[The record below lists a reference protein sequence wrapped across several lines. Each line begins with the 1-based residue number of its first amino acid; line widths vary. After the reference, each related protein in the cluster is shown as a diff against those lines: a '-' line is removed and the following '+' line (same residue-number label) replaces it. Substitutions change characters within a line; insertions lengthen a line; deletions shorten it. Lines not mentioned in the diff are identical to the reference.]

1 MGCRNDS
8 PLRFYFDIEG
18 GRDMKMFGMSLG
30 DRFRHID
37 PILFVCTT
45 VLSFISILTIYGAV
59 DNFGQSKLTMQ
70 IAMTLAGMIAL
81 FIVANID
88 YRFFVDRFAIIMFL
102 ASVLLLAL
110 TLLFGS
116 TGENMETANRSW
128 IRIPIINIAIQPSEF
143 VKIAF
148 LCTFAKH
155 IEFVKKTLNR
165 PKTLLGLMLHAG
177 VIVGLILLSGD
188 LGVALVYIGIIA
200 FMLFCAGLSGWYFLG
215 AVSVLAVAFP
225 FLWEFLRED
234 QQNRIIFGFQPE
246 LDANGV
252 GMQALMSRD
261 AIANGGFFGR
271 GLNSNGIYEDLPASH
286 TDFIFSTVCE
296 KFGFTGGFILVITLV
311 VLALRLLWLAYT
323 SRDFVG
329 RLICS
334 GIAAVIILQTLENL
348 WMCLGLV
355 PVVGITLPFVSAGG
369 SSVFALYFLMGLAHS
384 VYAHEKRFFFR
395 RER

>member
-1 MGCRNDS
+1 
-8 PLRFYFDIEG
+8 
-18 GRDMKMFGMSLG
+18 MKRFGMSLG
-30 DRFRHID
+30 DRFRHVD
-37 PILFVCTT
+37 PILFICTT
-45 VLSFISILTIYGAV
+45 LLSFMSILTIYGAV
-59 DNFGQSKLTMQ
+59 DNFGKSKLTMQ
-70 IAMTLAGMIAL
+70 IAMTLAGMVAL

-88 YRFFVDRFAIIMFL
+88 YRFFVDRFAIVMFL
-102 ASVLLLAL
+102 ASVFLLAL

-128 IRIPIINIAIQPSEF
+128 IRIPIVNIAIQPSEF

-155 IEFVKKTLNR
+155 IELVKNR
-165 PKTLLGLMLHAG
+165 INHPKTLLGLALHAA

-188 LGVALVYIGIIA
+188 LGVALVYLGMIA

-215 AVSVLAVAFP
+215 AAVLAAISFP
-225 FLWEFLRED
+225 LLWELLRTD

-261 AIANGGFFGR
+261 AIASGGFWGR
-271 GLNSNGIYEDLPASH
+271 GLTSGGIYEDLPASH

-296 KFGFTGGFILVITLV
+296 KFGLIGGAVVVITLV
-311 VLALRLLWLAYT
+311 VLALRLIWLAYR

-348 WMCLGLV
+348 WMCLALV
-355 PVVGITLPFVSAGG
+355 PVVGITLPFMSAGG

-395 RER
+395 REN